1 MATPK
6 HKSDDALSFDE
17 AMSQAEQ
24 LLSQMESGEMELED
38 SLKAY
43 ERGMA
48 LLSRCQ
54 QVITTAQQR
63 VEQISAASK
72 VQSSGNDDSDGE
84 KSE

>member
-72 VQSSGNDDSDGE
+72 VQSSGNDDTDGE